1 MLRFKKPE
9 SKNEAPKNKL
19 RRAFKPEGK
28 AAEYSRG
35 AGPGDNR
42 LSLFSICLFALLL
55 FSLYL
60 AYRLAEPF
68 IHSII
73 MGIVFAG
80 LSAPIYVWALRH
92 VKGRRVPGA
101 IITLLLILLCVVF
114 PLAVFLKK
122 LIPQAMDSI
131 STISTWLSQ
140 HDAEQLMSS
149 PWVNSILEWAHE
161 NVPFADLSRAEIQ
174 DALINVSKT
183 VSQYIIRGA
192 GAILQ
197 NTVTFTMHFV
207 LVLLVMFFMLIDGP
221 RLLARLQYL
230 SPLRK
235 RQNEAIVTNLR
246 RVARAVLVGGLL
258 VAVLQGIAGGIG
270 MAIVGM
276 PALFCGALMGVA
288 SLVPVLG
295 TGLVWAPVSVWL
307 LITGQ
312 TWQGVFV
319 IAWCVLLVTNIDTFL
334 RPIFMR
340 NSAGL
345 STFFLFMSIIGGLN
359 VFGMLGIFYGPLILG
374 FAVVMVSLYGE
385 EYHDFLTAQMRATP
399 APGAPPPNHVRSSAV
414 MAGTGGQKSPRA
426 TRYTTARRRDK
437 NK

>member
-1 MLRFKKPE
+1 MLRLKKPE
-9 SKNEAPKNKL
+9 PKNEAPKNKL

-28 AAEYSRG
+28 AAEYNRA

-42 LSLFSICLFALLL
+42 ISLFSICLFALLL

-60 AYRLAEPF
+60 AYLLAEPF

-149 PWVNSILEWAHE
+149 PWVNSVIEWAHE
-161 NVPFADLSRAEIQ
+161 NIPFADLSRAEIQ
-174 DALINVSKT
+174 DTLINVSKT

-192 GAILQ
+192 GAVLQ
-197 NTVTFTMHFV
+197 NTLTFTMHFV
-207 LVLLVMFFMLIDGP
+207 LVLLVMFFMLLDGP

-258 VAVLQGIAGGIG
+258 VAVLQGITGGIA

-295 TGLVWAPVSVWL
+295 TGLVWVPVSVWL

-312 TWQGVFV
+312 TWQGVFI
-319 IAWCVLLVTNIDTFL
+319 IAWCVILVTNIDTFL

-385 EYHDFLTAQMRATP
+385 EYHDFLTAQMRAAP
-399 APGAPPPNHVRSSAV
+399 APGTPPPNHVRSSAV

-426 TRYTTARRRDK
+426 TRYTTARRSDK
-437 NK
+437 HK

>member
-1 MLRFKKPE
+1 MLRFKPE
-9 SKNEAPKNKL
+9 SKNTAPKNKL
-19 RRAFKPEGK
+19 RRAFRPEGK
-28 AAEYSRG
+28 TPEHSRAAS
-35 AGPGDNR
+35 PGDNR

-73 MGIVFAG
+73 MGIVFAA
-80 LSAPIYVWALRH
+80 LSAPVYVWVLRR
-92 VKGRRVPGA
+92 VGGRRVPAA
-101 IITLLLILLCVVF
+101 IITLALILLCGVF
-114 PLAVFLKK
+114 PLSVFLKK
-122 LIPQAMDSI
+122 LIPQAMDSV
-131 STISTWLSQ
+131 STISAWLSQ

-149 PWVNSILEWAHE
+149 SWVKSILDWIHE
-161 NVPFADLSRAEIQ
+161 NVPFADISRTEIQ
-174 DALINVSKT
+174 DALLNISKT
-183 VSQYIIRGA
+183 ASQYIISGA

-197 NTVTFTMHFV
+197 NTLTFTMHFV
-207 LVLLVMFFMLIDGP
+207 LVLLVMFFMLLDGS

-230 SPLRK
+230 SPLRR

-295 TGLVWAPVSVWL
+295 TGLVWVPVAVWL

-312 TWQGVFV
+312 TWQGTFI
-319 IAWCVLLVTNIDTFL
+319 IAWCILLVTNIDTFL

-385 EYHDFLTAQMRATP
+385 EYHDFLTAQMRPMP
-399 APGAPPPNHVRSSAV
+399 APGGGPPNHVRSSAV
-414 MAGTGGQKSPRA
+414 MAGTGGPKSPRA
-426 TRYTTARRRDK
+426 TRHMTARRKDR
-437 NK
+437 

>member
-28 AAEYSRG
+28 AAADSVRALP
-35 AGPGDNR
+35 AGDSR
-42 LSLFSICLFALLL
+42 LSLFSIFLFALLL

-73 MGIVFAG
+73 MGIVFAA
-80 LSAPIYVWALRH
+80 LSAPIYLWAMRRTC
-92 VKGRRVPGA
+92 GRRVPA
-101 IITLLLILLCVVF
+101 ALVTLALLLLCGVF

-140 HDAEQLMSS
+140 HDVEQIMSIS
-149 PWVNSILEWAHE
+149 WVKSTLEWVHE
-161 NVPFADLSRAEIQ
+161 NLPFASFSQAEIQ
-174 DALINVSKT
+174 DALLSVSKT
-183 VSQYIIRGA
+183 ASQYVIRGA

-197 NTVTFTMHFV
+197 NTLTFTMHFV
-207 LVLLVMFFMLIDGP
+207 LVLLVMFFMLLDGP

-230 SPLRK
+230 SPLRR

-258 VAVLQGIAGGIG
+258 VAVLQGIAGGVG

-276 PALFCGALMGVA
+276 PALFCGTMMAVA

-295 TGLVWAPVSVWL
+295 TGLVWVPVAAWL

-312 TWQGVFV
+312 TWQGAFI

-385 EYHDFLTAQMRATP
+385 EYHDFLTDKMRT
-399 APGAPPPNHVRSSAV
+399 GAAIGAGAHHPVRSSAV
-414 MAGTGGQKSPRA
+414 MAGAGGQRSPRA
-426 TRYTTARRRDK
+426 TRYMRARRRDS
-437 NK
+437 

>member
-9 SKNEAPKNKL
+9 SKNTAPQNKL
-19 RRAFKPEGK
+19 RRAFKSENK
-28 AAEYSRG
+28 STSG
-35 AGPGDNR
+35 AGRSLPRGDHS

-60 AYRLAEPF
+60 AYRLAAPF

-73 MGIVFAG
+73 MGIVFAA
-80 LSAPIYVWALRH
+80 LSAPVYMWILRH
-92 VKGRRVPGA
+92 MGNRRVPA
-101 IITLLLILLCVVF
+101 AAITLGLILLCGVF
-114 PLAVFLKK
+114 PLSVFLKK
-122 LIPQAMDSI
+122 LLPQAMDSI
-131 STISTWLSQ
+131 STISTWLSR
-140 HDAEQLMSS
+140 HDAEELLGS
-149 PWVNSILEWAHE
+149 PWVKSTLDWVRETLPSAS
-161 NVPFADLSRAEIQ
+161 VSQAEIQ
-174 DALINVSKT
+174 DALLSISKT
-183 VSQYIIRGA
+183 ASQYLIQGA

-197 NTVTFTMHFV
+197 NTLTFTMHFI
-207 LVLLVMFFMLIDGP
+207 LVLLVMFFMLLDGP

-295 TGLVWAPVSVWL
+295 TGLVWVPVAIWL
-307 LITGQ
+307 LATGQ
-312 TWQGVFV
+312 TWQGSFV
-319 IAWCVLLVTNIDTFL
+319 IAWCALLVTNIDTFL

-345 STFFLFMSIIGGLN
+345 STFFLFMSILGGLN

-385 EYHDFLTAQMRATP
+385 EYHDFLTAQMRTTP
-399 APGAPPPNHVRSSAV
+399 TAVPPPLHPVRSSAV

-426 TRYTTARRRDK
+426 MRYTAARRKGR
-437 NK
+437 